1 MIIQISSGQGPAEC
15 ELAVG
20 KFYDVIKK
28 EYPDIKEITSHMS
41 RFSGCYTSIMFETG
55 HNLYNGF
62 VKVLSDP
69 TTKGKTGL

>member
-20 KFYDVIKK
+20 KFYDVLKK

-41 RFSGCYTSIMFETG
+41 RFSGCYTSIMF
-55 HNLYNGF
+55 
-62 VKVLSDP
+62 
-69 TTKGKTGL
+69 